1 MTGDE
6 SWILH
11 QLDARAAAEF
21 LAAVAGLVEAYPH
34 PLGASLRLTVQL
46 ANGDIAGSVAV
57 DPTNLADLGFH
68 AARRAAGP
76 VESGPPPRLAP
87 VRHLRP
93 VP

>member
-1 MTGDE
+1 VTGDE
-6 SWILH
+6 AWILH
-11 QLDARAAAEF
+11 QLDARTASDF
-21 LAAVAGLVEAYPH
+21 LAAVAALVEAHPH
-34 PLGASLRLTVQL
+34 PLGASLLLTVQS
-46 ANGDIAGSVAV
+46 ATGDTVGSVAI

-76 VESGPPPRLAP
+76 VDTAPPRLAP